1 MKTQASIP
9 ETPYTTDPDVYID
22 RAIADQLENLAYAN
36 MARNP
41 LAANRLLE
49 EIDRAVIVNSAELSS
64 DIITIGSEVTF
75 RDNATGNM
83 QTVILTM
90 PTDADITSHRI
101 SIMTPIGAALI
112 GIRKGETIW
121 WQTMDNE
128 VRELTIHDVVSNNH
142 DRGVP
147 NGAVPS

>member
-1 MKTQASIP
+1 MNPQTSASSAAQS
-9 ETPYTTDPDVYID
+9 TDPDVYID

-41 LAANRLLE
+41 LAASRLLE
-49 EIDRAVIVNSAELSS
+49 EVDRAVIVNSSELSP
-64 DIITIGSEVTF
+64 DIVTIGSEVTF
-75 RDNATGNM
+75 RDNATGTM

-121 WQTMDNE
+121 WQTLDGE
-128 VRELTIHDVVSNNH
+128 VRELTIHDVVARNTEGLS
-142 DRGVP
+142 GK
-147 NGAVPS
+147 GAIPR